1 MKKRETHGQ
10 FPQAKPIVYWAQS
23 TTDALVM
30 VRLHTKM
37 DTPDCRQSF
46 EREVVIEEDRIRVQA
61 YCYESDEDIKMYDT
75 EEIELK

>member
-1 MKKRETHGQ
+1 
-10 FPQAKPIVYWAQS
+10 
-23 TTDALVM
+23 M

-46 EREVVIEEDRIRVQA
+46 EREVLIEEDRVRVQA
-61 YCYESDEDIKMYDT
+61 YCYESEDDIKMYDT

>member
-1 MKKRETHGQ
+1 M
-10 FPQAKPIVYWAQS
+10 KPIVYWAQS

-30 VRLHTKM
+30 VRLHIKM

-46 EREVVIEEDRIRVQA
+46 EREVLIEEDRIRVQA
-61 YCYESDEDIKMYDT
+61 YCYESEDDIKMYDT